1 MRLAKLEI
9 RHKIAVDRGLKF
21 ELKRLEKLIHEA
33 KGESFR
39 KIIDSELDKMLGNE
53 VKKLEEIVKSM

>member
-33 KGESFR
+33 KGESFN
-39 KIIDSELDKMLGNE
+39 SELDKMLGNE